1 MSKAFVAILM
11 GSDSD
16 LPLLENTMSILKGFG
31 IPYEARVASAH
42 RTPDVV
48 CEYVKDADLIRYG
61 QRLEYA
67 PIRRNKMLWDTGRT
81 ISSYQKI
88 PGATDLLKMY
98 KRADTIRNIGTFEE
112 RLAKLRE
119 NSFSNMFTKPHLFL
133 NGMSKLD
140 KEFGILSNSSSS
152 LE

>member
-48 CEYVKDADLIRYG
+48 SEYVKDA
-61 QRLEYA
+61 
-67 PIRRNKMLWDTGRT
+67 
-81 ISSYQKI
+81 
-88 PGATDLLKMY
+88 
-98 KRADTIRNIGTFEE
+98 
-112 RLAKLRE
+112 
-119 NSFSNMFTKPHLFL
+119 
-133 NGMSKLD
+133 
-140 KEFGILSNSSSS
+140 
-152 LE
+152 